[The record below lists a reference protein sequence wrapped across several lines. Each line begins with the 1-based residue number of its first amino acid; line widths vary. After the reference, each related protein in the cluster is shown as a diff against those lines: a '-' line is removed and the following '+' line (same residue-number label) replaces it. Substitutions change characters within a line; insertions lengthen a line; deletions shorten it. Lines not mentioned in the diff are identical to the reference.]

1 MIVQCCVFMVKYII
15 SSPEQQTIDSSDVK
29 STVSFNKDGRVDLTF
44 FFKWSTN
51 CIPLMNVDIFNASSG
66 NRVAQFLSLIP
77 TYQGSGAE
85 RILSLRLATTA
96 DLAMNT
102 HYTKQLTSISAQ
114 KELDVEFCSVSNRRL
129 GSIIIDYN

>member
-29 STVSFNKDGRVDLTF
+29 STVSFNEDGRVDLTF

-96 DLAMNT
+96 YLAMNT

-114 KELDVEFCSVSNRRL
+114 RELDVEVLFSKQ
-129 GSIIIDYN
+129 